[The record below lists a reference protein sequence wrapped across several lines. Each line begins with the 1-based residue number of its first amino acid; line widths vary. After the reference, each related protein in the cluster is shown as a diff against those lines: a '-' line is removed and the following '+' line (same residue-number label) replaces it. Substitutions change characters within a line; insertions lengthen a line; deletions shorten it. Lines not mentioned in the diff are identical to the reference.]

1 MDLKHVEGNQ
11 KRDVRLYTLSTCI
24 WCRKTKE
31 FLKKL
36 DVDYYYIDVD
46 ILEGSEKD
54 DVVKEIMKFNPKC
67 SFPTMVVDKS
77 KAIVGYKEDEMKTAL
92 GLQVNNIR

>member
-1 MDLKHVEGNQ
+1 MEIKHIEGRH
-11 KRDVRLYTLSTCI
+11 KKDVKLYTLSTCI

-46 ILEGSEKD
+46 VLEGIEKD

-77 KAIVGYKEDEMKTAL
+77 KTIVGYREDEIKNTL
-92 GLQVNNIR
+92 GL